1 MLGTPIEPP
10 ANYPDMTIQTQVD
23 HTMRNTRFPLATR
36 RGLTALPLA
45 FVLSFSVTPAL
56 ADDFADKKEAITASI
71 QQHMP
76 GVPVDSIKKTPAE
89 GIYELTS
96 NGQIAYVTADG
107 KYLIAGDLIDV
118 ENRQN
123 LTQAQQDAQR
133 LTSLEGIPAERK
145 LVYPADGDTKH
156 AITILTDPT
165 CPFCDKLHKELPKL
179 REAGVEVT
187 YILTPRQGPGS
198 KGFELS
204 SKVACADDPKE
215 ALERAMNGDSVDA
228 EACHDDMIKENMAL
242 SSRLGMSGTPY
253 TILPNGA
260 AMPGYR
266 PANVMLQAIEQSG
279 G

>member
-1 MLGTPIEPP
+1 
-10 ANYPDMTIQTQVD
+10 
-23 HTMRNTRFPLATR
+23 MRNTGFPLATR

-45 FVLSFSVTPAL
+45 IAMSMGATSAMAADPAS
-56 ADDFADKKEAITASI
+56 DKDAITASI
-71 QQHMP
+71 QKHMP
-76 GVPVDSIKKTPAE
+76 GVPIDSIEETPAQ
-89 GIYELTS
+89 GIYELNS

-123 LTQAQQDAQR
+123 LTQGKQDAQR
-133 LTSLEGIPAERK
+133 LATLKDIGEERK
-145 LVYPADGDTKH
+145 LVYPAEGETKH

-204 SKVACADDPKE
+204 SRVLAPTT
-215 ALERAMNGDSVDA
+215 R
-228 EACHDDMIKENMAL
+228 
-242 SSRLGMSGTPY
+242 RRPWSGP
-253 TILPNGA
+253 
-260 AMPGYR
+260 
-266 PANVMLQAIEQSG
+266 
-279 G
+279 

>member
-1 MLGTPIEPP
+1 
-10 ANYPDMTIQTQVD
+10 
-23 HTMRNTRFPLATR
+23 MRNTRLPLATR
-36 RGLTALPLA
+36 RGLTALPPAFALA
-45 FVLSFSVTPAL
+45 FAL
-56 ADDFADKKEAITASI
+56 ALPSTAVMADDKDAITASI
-71 QQHMP
+71 QKHMP
-76 GVPVDSIKKTPAE
+76 GVPIDSIEETPAK

-123 LTQAQQDAQR
+123 LTQGKQDAQR
-133 LTSLEGIPAERK
+133 IAALEDVPGERK
-145 LVYPADGDTKH
+145 LVYPADGETRH
-156 AITILTDPT
+156 SITILTDPT

-198 KGFELS
+198 KGFEIS
-204 SKVACADDPKE
+204 SKVACADDPKD
-215 ALERAMNGDSVDA
+215 ALDRAMKGGSVDA
-228 EACHDDMIKENMAL
+228 QACRNDMIKENMAL

-266 PANVMLQAIEQSG
+266 PANVVLQAIEQSG